1 MIIWRLGDAAR
12 ATTVRS
18 FCESATLAA
27 LATAA
32 DGCRIADVVCVRP
45 REYTQRACEYVYVCV
60 CVCVLVCSKKLI
72 SGQEEEEEEAAAAAE
87 ASAVAWLSFRSRGSL
102 SQCIGVKRDGR
113 IWRQE
118 RFRCV
123 SLVSFRFVRSFFP
136 FVRSF
141 APPRPLSSFSFAT
154 EIVKIS
160 IWKLGNDTKYRKKE
174 NSNKNKT
181 RNKVTNYKRKT

>member
-1 MIIWRLGDAAR
+1 MGTQP

-18 FCESATLAA
+18 FCESAQTLTAPLAA

-32 DGCRIADVVCVRP
+32 DGCRIAVDVCVRP
-45 REYTQRACEYVYVCV
+45 REYKSVPVYAC

-72 SGQEEEEEEAAAAAE
+72 SGEEEEEVAAAAE

-123 SLVSFRFVRSFFP
+123 SLVCFF
-136 FVRSF
+136 RSF
-141 APPRPLSSFSFAT
+141 ARSPPLVFYHLSLSLL
-154 EIVKIS
+154 
-160 IWKLGNDTKYRKKE
+160 KL
-174 NSNKNKT
+174 
-181 RNKVTNYKRKT
+181 